1 MLLKKESVSSS
12 LRAFNCLKLTA
23 AAQALALALTPA
35 LQLSANAQGFTGIEN
50 ANITRDVRAL
60 PGSIIPTDVIPLPA
74 AEERLSFGENMQL
87 RILQRLPARLY
98 FNGSAE
104 TTFRIETNPFQFPKK
119 SIFINRNFPPPAI
132 FHQLDLFRQN
142 DFFRQLSFINAFDV
156 VFRVLPNVT
165 IGWTV
170 TPRTRVFGNF
180 FMIRD
185 SLMHNVQLNT
195 TIFSVAYGIQQD
207 VPITRRGNMQV
218 ECQARE
224 LLQQNGTPVF
234 DLLPALT
241 FSYILTPRM
250 VLFANTLL
258 QARGRGYFKPA
269 TRELDPFFTFGGLY
283 QRGSWSVS
291 ATGTYVQ
298 NWREM
303 YGANASIPI
312 NNQSWILDFEVAR
325 RLFKEIGGLQA
336 FVRAEP
342 IWNFGSHQTPGLAG
356 FDYRFFWGL
365 RMAMGKP
372 PLTAALNQIRQ
383 QLEETEGEPPPPS
396 DPGKSPGAPRPSAY
410 LMPYE
415 LSAIKPQPVHGFI
428 SRGSDE
434 VPVHAVKDEIA
445 DVPTRYFFPPQVD
458 ETIGYYDDITPILS
472 GDLEAPVEKNAA
484 SSMMSA
490 HTELASS
497 GQNMHEGPIDPTI
510 EFADQ
515 QLPDSRLV
523 AMLTPDEMDIVIPDA
538 EGSSATSVES
548 EDALVQKAA
557 EQAQKG
563 QDLRRTRKAGKPK
576 LTASTNKK
584 HLPMVVMPPLPS
596 VNIDAANPFVGSG
609 VDVARPIMFNV
620 VR

>member
-1 MLLKKESVSSS
+1 
-12 LRAFNCLKLTA
+12 
-23 AAQALALALTPA
+23 
-35 LQLSANAQGFTGIEN
+35 
-50 ANITRDVRAL
+50 
-60 PGSIIPTDVIPLPA
+60 
-74 AEERLSFGENMQL
+74 
-87 RILQRLPARLY
+87 
-98 FNGSAE
+98 
-104 TTFRIETNPFQFPKK
+104 
-119 SIFINRNFPPPAI
+119 
-132 FHQLDLFRQN
+132 
-142 DFFRQLSFINAFDV
+142 
-156 VFRVLPNVT
+156 
-165 IGWTV
+165 
-170 TPRTRVFGNF
+170 
-180 FMIRD
+180 
-185 SLMHNVQLNT
+185 
-195 TIFSVAYGIQQD
+195 
-207 VPITRRGNMQV
+207 
-218 ECQARE
+218 
-224 LLQQNGTPVF
+224 
-234 DLLPALT
+234 
-241 FSYILTPRM
+241 
-250 VLFANTLL
+250 
-258 QARGRGYFKPA
+258 
-269 TRELDPFFTFGGLY
+269 
-283 QRGSWSVS
+283 
-291 ATGTYVQ
+291 
-298 NWREM
+298 
-303 YGANASIPI
+303 
-312 NNQSWILDFEVAR
+312 
-325 RLFKEIGGLQA
+325 
-336 FVRAEP
+336 
-342 IWNFGSHQTPGLAG
+342 
-356 FDYRFFWGL
+356 
-365 RMAMGKP
+365 
-372 PLTAALNQIRQ
+372 RQ